1 MQIRKWKYCYR
12 FKKDMKKWTH
22 SFLSLQRADVLRP
35 TNLKDFFFA
44 ANIISS
50 GCDYYENS
58 SMIWTKIIDYEKE
71 MLKLV
76 NLHYSKINKNKC
88 VSYVSIFLGKVLK
101 KLWRFLKFNFFF
113 RSKFNFEFFC
123 LHSKFVDKNSYQ
135 MLK

>member
-1 MQIRKWKYCYR
+1 MKVLLSFQKRYEKMNSFIFITAKSRRVATYK
-12 FKKDMKKWTH
+12 FKG
-22 SFLSLQRADVLRP
+22 
-35 TNLKDFFFA
+35 FFFA

-88 VSYVSIFLGKVLK
+88 VSYVSIFLGKV
-101 KLWRFLKFNFFF
+101 
-113 RSKFNFEFFC
+113 
-123 LHSKFVDKNSYQ
+123 
-135 MLK
+135 